1 MLVLSAILVLALLF
15 LVNSMIAQ
23 DKMSADKLLD
33 MFAGVS
39 RVRFFAAVFILEI
52 LLVLWCCYIVLS
64 LID

>member
-33 MFAGVS
+33 MLAGVS

-52 LLVLWCCYIVLS
+52 LLVLWCCYIILS

>member
-23 DKMSADKLLD
+23 DKMSADRLLD
-33 MFAGVS
+33 MLAGVS
-39 RVRFFAAVFILEI
+39 WVRFFAAVFILEI
-52 LLVLWCCYIVLS
+52 HLVLWCYYIVLS